1 MSLQPVRRQE
11 SKQEGGRHGGSHLT
25 ASSHTR
31 PLHSLVAPSQGCCPV
46 ALWRRVEWG
55 RVKTEELPFVLKRIR
70 GEGRTEGASRPI
82 CGALLVQTA
91 GIQTPGTSPLRQFLA
106 HLEGAGLRV
115 HAARWADGQIGE
127 GSRACRCRSHISTLR
142 HLVGSLEGAATL
154 VNSHQRGAGPQ
165 PQQFPANGSLSSGA
179 SASPALLGLLHQRLA
194 RAPGSSSPVQTRR
207 VPLPGPRGGLAKLLE
222 SNFTPIRLAG
232 T

>member
-1 MSLQPVRRQE
+1 M
-11 SKQEGGRHGGSHLT
+11 
-25 ASSHTR
+25 
-31 PLHSLVAPSQGCCPV
+31 

-55 RVKTEELPFVLKRIR
+55 RVKTEELPFVLKSSR

-154 VNSHQRGAGPQ
+154 VNSYQRGAGPQ
-165 PQQFPANGSLSSGA
+165 PQHSFQPMAACPLGRLQAPHCSDFYIRDWQELRAPAPLYRPGGCRFPAPEADWLNS
-179 SASPALLGLLHQRLA
+179 
-194 RAPGSSSPVQTRR
+194 
-207 VPLPGPRGGLAKLLE
+207 
-222 SNFTPIRLAG
+222 
-232 T
+232 